1 MRRPILFVFIALLF
15 FVSMASAAPP
25 GCDRVVKAD
34 VVAIDQPYFLNRLG
48 AAMAEGMMF
57 ALKRDVVPAD
67 GSKPLGP
74 GNAMLRPDKRPRPMV
89 LRANVGDCLQI
100 TFTNLLANAPVSGTT
115 QPATRQASFHAA
127 GMELVGTIDDDGS
140 FVGANPNALAPAVA
154 PGNTKTYLIRATKEG
169 PFLANTMGAV
179 FAGENLPNDGAQQ
192 TAGLFGAVNVQPK
205 GSFWYRSQVTAKE
218 LASASPGNTGIGQPK
233 IDYEAK
239 VAGVPVLRMLDDN
252 DEIIYTD
259 LTAIITGDPK
269 NGYLFKDDGQPQ
281 FFKNPAEPDRLQPYR
296 EFTIEYHEL
305 SDAVQA
311 FPIFGKNVKP
321 NQPKTTLGSRTLQA
335 GADAFAI
342 NYGVGAIA
350 PEVLGNR
357 LGVGPMGS
365 CADCAFEE
373 FFLSAWTVGDPAMIV
388 DVPANVPCKGV
399 TNQSAVT
406 AGKSSLNNQTLT
418 PVPCDVGVVGNAP
431 AGVTPFRKAHKTL
444 YPDDP
449 SNVYHSYINDRVKF
463 RIIHAGT
470 GVSHVHHQHAH
481 QWIHS
486 PNNDNSTYLDSQ
498 LISPGSA
505 YTLEIDYNGGGNRNK
520 TVGDSIFHC
529 HFYPHFAAGMWS
541 LWRTHDVYEAGTQ
554 LDANGIPMAKARAL
568 PDPEIAQGSPIP
580 ALIPMPAIA
589 MPPMPGSVE
598 IVAVPDPNGGAAPV
612 GYKAVVSA
620 TVNPGYPFFIPGVA
634 GARAPHPPMD
644 FANDGGKELN
654 GGLPRHII
662 LNAKVTENHT
672 AYDFTKDM
680 ANINAYRLPE
690 KGTPEEKTAMAYHAV
705 CFHPSFFPD
714 GAPANPGYRTNG
726 LPAAPGAPYA
736 DPGLVPWNPDSPPPP
751 ADQCKPIDAKDWIQY
766 RAAVV
771 ETDFVFNKKGWHY
784 PQSRLLTLWQDVVP
798 TVTGDRPPEPF
809 FFRANS
815 GQGVEYWHTNLV
827 PKTYNL
833 DNFQV
838 RTPTDVIGQHIHLV
852 KFDVTSSDGA
862 GNGFNYEDGTLSPE
876 EVVSRING
884 INQCG
889 GLAADLSTINKCNS
903 GGPPR
908 ATLTAEPP
916 PAEICTGANCQPD
929 WLGAQTTV
937 QRWFADPLLNNK
949 GEDRTLRSVFTHDH
963 FSPSTHQ
970 QIGLYAALLVEPEKS
985 NWKQGETGVPMHT
998 RTDGGPTSWNAVI
1011 TTPGKPDTPQWNF
1024 REFSMALQDFQ
1035 LAYTAGSRTSPGAP
1049 PANPNCAAPPA
1060 NCPAQTSG
1068 WTDSNVVEQPSFGM
1082 PQLISA
1088 GPTNGTLSFNYRNEP
1103 PPFRLVGQSNANL
1116 YKGFQC
1122 GTAPFIAPG
1131 SFAKDPAHVFLSN
1144 ITRADPA
1151 MNMQPVT
1158 GSLICPNHN
1167 GTGAFRF
1174 PKKALTADMQ
1184 PGDPYT
1190 PLMRAYEG
1198 DNVQVR
1204 LIAGAHM
1211 LPHDFAIFGTS
1222 WLFEPA
1228 MGDDKGSSGFR
1239 SNQAIGISEHYE
1251 FLFKVPRASPSTDV
1265 SHNSTDYLYTPDYA
1279 NAAHGIIDGMWGIMR
1294 AYKANRADL
1303 VTTAG
1308 NPSIK
1313 PLPAL
1318 PSGAA
1323 AKGYSCPPGAPE
1335 RKYDVYATSPTQ
1347 IVINS
1352 RGSGMTGDANPIVN
1366 KFPLQY
1372 VLKDNP
1378 YATEPLILRA
1388 NAGEC
1393 VAVTLYNNFN
1403 TTANVFNASGASSK
1417 PLFQPQIVL
1426 TASTNASLTPTLLSF
1441 DAMNNAGINVG
1452 FNPTQT
1458 IAPKDSRTYW
1468 WYAGKTSID
1477 QNGKITGTPVEFGS
1491 ANLIPAD
1498 PLEQD
1503 NHGLVGGLVIEPK
1516 NAVVCPDV
1524 TNPGTGK
1531 YATHTY
1537 ASANVYDGGDCN
1549 KPGKFLYR
1557 EFVLVTQDDI
1567 GVVWPPCTSEPC
1579 KTKKSTGGGSD
1590 DRTAQVMLNYKAE
1603 PIGYRL
1609 NNTINP
1615 VDFDNFRVLS
1625 NTQVGGDPETPV
1637 FFAAA
1642 GKPFRLRLTH
1652 PRGSGDQQILTL
1664 HGHVWQEEPYSP
1676 DSTSIVGDTSAEN
1689 PMSQHIGSRDA
1700 YGVNSSYD
1708 VIQASA
1714 GGKTKV
1720 TGDYIYRTIP
1730 GSFMFTSGLWG
1741 LLRVGEPGK
1750 DTVTCTP
1757 RSNGGKVTING
1768 TTGVYLGADSDPKNG
1783 TLASTVDVYYAKS
1796 NDSDEPGT
1804 KIGTATVGAGGHWTI
1819 SPTTTS
1825 TITRIVA
1832 VSPNGGQAAASITK
1846 VTAPTK
1852 VSRNPAPHTD
1862 TRFKDPLRPSATVEA
1877 PKQIQ
1882 VEGTLPAPPSK
1893 Q

>member
-1 MRRPILFVFIALLF
+1 MRRPVLFVLIALSL
-15 FVSMASAAPP
+15 FVSVVAEAAGPP
-25 GCDRVVKAD
+25 GCDRVIKAD

-48 AAMAEGMMF
+48 AAMAEGMIF

-74 GNAMLRPDKRPRPMV
+74 GNAVLRADKRPRPMV

-100 TFTNLLANAPVSGTT
+100 HFTNLLASTPVAT

-140 FVGANPNALAPAVA
+140 FVGANPNALAPVVA
-154 PGNTKTYLIRATKEG
+154 PGNEKTYFIRATKEG
-169 PFLANTMGAV
+169 PYLANTMGAV
-179 FAGENLPNDGAQQ
+179 FAGENLPGDGAQQ
-192 TAGLFGAVNVQPK
+192 TAGLFGAVNVQPR
-205 GSFWYRSQVTAKE
+205 GSFWYRSQVTGKE
-218 LASASPGNTGIGQPK
+218 LASASPGNTGLNQPK
-233 IDYEAK
+233 IDYETK
-239 VAGVPVLRMLDDN
+239 VAGVPVLRMLDDSN
-252 DEIIYTD
+252 EIIYTD

-269 NGYLFKDDGQPQ
+269 NGYLFKDDGQAQ
-281 FFKNPAEPDRLQPYR
+281 FFKNYAEPDRLQPYR

-311 FPIFGKNVKP
+311 FPIFGRNVKP
-321 NQPKTTLGSRTLQA
+321 GQPKSTLGSRTLQA
-335 GADAFAI
+335 GGDAFAI
-342 NYGVGAIA
+342 NYGVGAIG
-350 PEVLGNR
+350 PEILGNR

-373 FFLSAWTVGDPAMIV
+373 FFLSAWTVGDPAMVV
-388 DVPANVPCKGV
+388 DIPANVPCKGV
-399 TNQSAVT
+399 TNQPDVT
-406 AGKSSLNNQTLT
+406 AGKSSLDNKTLT
-418 PVPCDVGVVGNAP
+418 PVPCTVGVTGNAP
-431 AGVTPFRKAHKTL
+431 PGVTPFRKATKTL

-486 PNNDNSTYLDSQ
+486 PNNDTSTYLDSQ

-541 LWRTHDVYEAGTQ
+541 LWRTHDVYEPGTQ
-554 LDANGIPMAKARAL
+554 LDGNGVPVAKARAL
-568 PDPEIAQGSPIP
+568 PDPEIPQGSPIP
-580 ALIPMPAIA
+580 GLIPMPAIA

-598 IVAVPDPNGGAAPV
+598 LVAVADPNGGSAPI
-612 GYKAVVSA
+612 GYRAI
-620 TVNPGYPFFIPGVA
+620 TDPNVNPGYPFFIPGVA
-634 GARAPHPPMD
+634 GSRPPHPPLD
-644 FANDGGKELN
+644 FAVDGGKELN
-654 GGLPRHII
+654 GGLFRHVI

-672 AYDFTKDM
+672 AFDFSKHM
-680 ANINAYRLPE
+680 SSINAYRVPE
-690 KGTPEEKTAMAYHAV
+690 DGTASEKVAMKYHSV

-714 GAPANPGYRTNG
+714 GTPANPGYRTNG
-726 LPAAPGAPYA
+726 LPPASGAPYA
-736 DPGLVPWNPDSPPPP
+736 DPGLIPWDPNNPPPP
-751 ADQCKPIDAKDWIQY
+751 AAQCQPIDPKDWIQY

-771 ETDFVFNKKGWHY
+771 ETDLVFNKKGWHY
-784 PQSRLLTLWQDVVP
+784 PQGRLLTLWEDALP
-798 TVTGDRPPEPF
+798 TVNGDRPPEPF

-815 GQGVEYWHTNLV
+815 KQGVEYWHTNLV
-827 PKTYNL
+827 PKEYNL

-862 GNGFNYEDGTLSPE
+862 GNGWNYEDGTFSPE
-876 EVVSRING
+876 EVVDRIKG

-889 GLAADLSTINKCNS
+889 GLAADESTIAKCTT
-903 GGPPR
+903 GAGR
-908 ATLTAEPP
+908 LTLTAEPP
-916 PAEICTGANCQPD
+916 PAEICAPGTCKPE
-929 WLGAQTTV
+929 WFGAQTTV
-937 QRWFADPLLNNK
+937 QRWFADPLEDNK
-949 GEDRTLRSVFTHDH
+949 GEDRTIRSVFTHDH

-970 QIGLYAALLVEPEKS
+970 QTGLYAALLVEPEKS
-985 NWKQGETGVPMHT
+985 TWKQGETGVPMHT
-998 RTDGGPTSWNAVI
+998 RPDGGPTSWNAVI
-1011 TTPGKPDTPQWNF
+1011 TTPGKPDTPQYNF
-1024 REFSMALQDFQ
+1024 REFALGLQDFQ
-1035 LAYTAGSRTSPGAP
+1035 LAYAAGSRTKPSNP
-1049 PANPNCAAPPA
+1049 PNNPNSQ
-1060 NCPAQTSG
+1060 NSG
-1068 WTDSNVVEQPSFGM
+1068 WTDPNVIEQPSFGM
-1082 PQLISA
+1082 PQLVSA

-1103 PPFRLVGQSNANL
+1103 LPFRLVGQTNANL
-1116 YKGFQC
+1116 YTNDATC

-1151 MNMQPVT
+1151 INQQPT
-1158 GSLICPNHN
+1158 PGSLICPNHTQ
-1167 GTGAFRF
+1167 GFKYPGK
-1174 PKKALTADMQ
+1174 PLTADMQ

-1190 PLMRAYEG
+1190 PLLRAYEG

-1228 MGDDKGSSGFR
+1228 NGNDIGSSGFR

-1251 FLFKVPRASPSTDV
+1251 FAFKVPRASPSTNPMY
-1265 SHNSTDYLYTPDYA
+1265 NSTDYLYTPDYA

-1294 AYKANRADL
+1294 AYKGNRADL
-1303 VTTAG
+1303 VTTAT

-1313 PLPAL
+1313 PLPPPAD
-1318 PSGAA
+1318 A

-1335 RKYDVYATSPTQ
+1335 RTYYVNATSPTQ

-1378 YATEPLILRA
+1378 YSTEPLILRA

-1393 VAVTLYNNFN
+1393 IGVTLYNNFK
-1403 TTANVFNASGASSK
+1403 TTANVFNSTGASSK
-1417 PLFQPQIVL
+1417 PLFQPQITL
-1426 TASTNASLTPTLLSF
+1426 TASTNASLTPTLLAF

-1458 IAPKDSRTYW
+1458 IPAGSSRTYW

-1477 QNGKITGTPVEFGS
+1477 QSGKIIGKPVEFGS

-1516 NAVVCPDV
+1516 GAVACPDV
-1524 TNPGTGK
+1524 TNPGSGN

-1537 ASANVYDGGDCN
+1537 ASASVYDGGDCKN
-1549 KPGKFLYR
+1549 PGKFLFR

-1567 GVVWPPCTSEPC
+1567 GVVWPACTSAPCT
-1579 KTKKSTGGGSD
+1579 TNNSTGGGSD

-1625 NTQVGGDPETPV
+1625 NTQVGGDPQTPV

-1676 DSTSIVGDTSAEN
+1676 DSTSIVGDNTPEN
-1689 PMSQHIGSRDA
+1689 PMSQHIGARDA

-1750 DTVTCTP
+1750 DTVSCTP
-1757 RSNGGKVTING
+1757 RYYNGALYING
-1768 TTGVYLGADSDPKNG
+1768 TAGVYLGEGSDAKNG
-1783 TLASTVDVYYAKS
+1783 TLAPSVDVYYAKS

-1804 KIGTATVGAGGHWTI
+1804 KIGTATVGVGGRWCWP
-1819 SPTTTS
+1819 SSDPCRPTTTAMPA
-1825 TITRIVA
+1825 ITRIVA
-1832 VSPNGGQAAASITK
+1832 VSPNGGQVAASITK
-1846 VTAPTK
+1846 VTAPAK
-1852 VSRNPAPHTD
+1852 VTRTHAADTD
-1862 TRFKDPLRPSATVEA
+1862 ARFKDPLRPSATVEA
-1877 PKQIQ
+1877 PKQQ
-1882 VEGTLPAPPSK
+1882 TVGGTLPAPPSSGDTK
-1893 Q
+1893 KE

>member
-1 MRRPILFVFIALLF
+1 MRRPILFVLIALSIF
-15 FVSMASAAPP
+15 AAVSAEAQYS
-25 GCDRVVKAD
+25 GCDRVIKAD
-34 VVAIDQPYFLNRLG
+34 VVAIDQPYFINRLG

-57 ALKRDVVPAD
+57 ALKRDVVPSD
-67 GSKPLGP
+67 TTKPLGP
-74 GNAMLRPDKRPRPMV
+74 GNAVLRPDKRPRPMV
-89 LRANVGDCLQI
+89 LRANVGDCLAI
-100 TFTNLLANAPVSGTT
+100 TFTNLLLNTPVPGTT

-127 GMELVGTIDDDGS
+127 GMELVGSINDDGS

-154 PGNTKTYLIRATKEG
+154 PGNTKTYVIRATKEG
-169 PFLANTMGAV
+169 PYLANTMGAV
-179 FAGENLPNDGAQQ
+179 TAGENLPDDGAQQ
-192 TAGLFGAVNVQPK
+192 TAGLFGAVNVQPR

-218 LASASPGNTGIGQPK
+218 LSAASPGVTPLNQPK

-239 VAGVPVLRMLDDN
+239 SGGVPVLRMLDDN
-252 DEIIYTD
+252 NEIIYTD

-311 FPIFGKNVKP
+311 FPIFGKNVKSG
-321 NQPKTTLGSRTLQA
+321 QPKSTLGSRTLQA
-335 GADAFAI
+335 GGDAFAI
-342 NYGVGAIA
+342 NYGTGAIGA
-350 PEVLGNR
+350 EILGNR

-373 FFLSAWTVGDPAMIV
+373 FFLSAWTVGDPAMVV
-388 DVPANVPCKGV
+388 DVPANVPCAGV
-399 TNQSAVT
+399 TNQGDVT
-406 AGKSSLNNQTLT
+406 AGKSSLNNQTLA
-418 PVPCDVGVVGNAP
+418 PVPCVVGVVGNAP
-431 AGVTPFRKAHKTL
+431 AGVTPYRKAHKTL

-486 PNNDNSTYLDSQ
+486 PNNDTSTYLDSQ

-541 LWRTHDVYEAGTQ
+541 LWRTHDVYEAGTE
-554 LDANGIPMAKARAL
+554 LDGNGIPVAGARAL
-568 PDPEIAQGSPIP
+568 PDPEIPEGSPIP
-580 ALIPMPAIA
+580 GLIPMPAIA
-589 MPPMPGSVE
+589 MPPMPGWVK
-598 IVAVPDPNGGAAPV
+598 IVAVPDPNGGSSPI
-612 GYKAVVSA
+612 GYRADSDPN
-620 TVNPGYPFFIPGVA
+620 VNPGYPFFIPGVA
-634 GARAPHPPMD
+634 GARSPHPPLD
-644 FANDGGKELN
+644 FANEGGKELN
-654 GGLPRHII
+654 GGLFRHII
-662 LNAKVTENHT
+662 LNAKVTEHHT
-672 AYDFTKDM
+672 AFDFTKEMDF
-680 ANINAYRLPE
+680 INAYRLPE
-690 KGTPEEKTAMAYHAV
+690 DGTPSEKVAMKYHSV

-714 GAPANPGYRTNG
+714 GAPAKPGYRTNG
-726 LPAAPGAPYA
+726 LPPASGAPYA
-736 DPGLVPWNPDSPPPP
+736 DPGLVPWNPDNPPPP
-751 ADQCKPIDAKDWIQY
+751 ADQCQPIDPKDWIRY
-766 RAAVV
+766 KAAVV
-771 ETDFVFNKKGWHY
+771 QTDFVFNKKGWHY

-798 TVTGDRPPEPF
+798 TVSGDRPPEPF

-827 PKTYNL
+827 PKIYNL

-862 GNGFNYEDGTLSPE
+862 GNGWNYEDGTFSPE

-884 INQCG
+884 INKCG
-889 GLAADLSTINKCNS
+889 GLAADGSTINKCNS
-903 GGPPR
+903 GGPAR
-908 ATLTAEPP
+908 LTLTAEPP
-916 PAEICTGANCQPD
+916 PAEICTGSNCQPD
-929 WLGAQTTV
+929 WTGAQTTV
-937 QRWFADPLLNNK
+937 QRWFADPLIDNK
-949 GEDRTLRSVFTHDH
+949 GDDRTIRSVFTHDH

-970 QIGLYAALLVEPEKS
+970 QAGLYAALLVEPEHS
-985 NWKQGETGVPMHT
+985 TWRQGETGAPMHT

-1011 TTPGKPDTPQWNF
+1011 STKGKPDTPQWNF
-1024 REFSMALQDFQ
+1024 REFAIGLQDFQ
-1035 LAYTAGSRTSPGAP
+1035 LAYAAGSRTTASSPP
-1049 PANPNCAAPPA
+1049 YNPNSQ
-1060 NCPAQTSG
+1060 NSG
-1068 WTDSNVVEQPSFGM
+1068 WTDPNVIEQPSFGM

-1103 PPFRLVGQSNANL
+1103 LPFRLVGQTNANL
-1116 YKGFQC
+1116 YTNDAQC

-1131 SFAKDPAHVFLSN
+1131 SGAKDPAHVFLSN

-1151 MNMQPVT
+1151 INQQPT
-1158 GSLICPNHN
+1158 PGSLICPNHTQ
-1167 GTGAFRF
+1167 GFIF
-1174 PKKALTADMQ
+1174 PKKPLTADMQ
-1184 PGDPYT
+1184 PGDPFT
-1190 PLMRAYEG
+1190 PLLRAYEG

-1211 LPHDFAIFGTS
+1211 LPHDFAIFGTN

-1228 MGDDKGSSGFR
+1228 NGDDHGSSGFR
-1239 SNQAIGISEHYE
+1239 NNQAIGISEHYE
-1251 FLFKVPRASPSTDV
+1251 FLFRVPRASPSTDYA
-1265 SHNSTDYLYTPDYA
+1265 HNATDYLYTPDYA

-1294 AYKANRADL
+1294 AYKGNRADL
-1303 VTTAG
+1303 VTTAT
-1308 NPSIK
+1308 NPVIK
-1313 PLPAL
+1313 PVPPPAN
-1318 PSGAA
+1318 AE
-1323 AKGYSCPPGAPE
+1323 KGYSCPPNAPE
-1335 RKYDVYATSPTQ
+1335 RRYYVNATSPTQ

-1372 VLKDNP
+1372 VMKDNP

-1393 VAVTLYNNFN
+1393 VGVTLYNNFK
-1403 TTANVFNASGASSK
+1403 TTANVFNSAGASSK
-1417 PLFQPQIVL
+1417 PLFQPQITL
-1426 TASTNASLTPTLLSF
+1426 TASTQASLTPTLLAF
-1441 DAMNNAGINVG
+1441 DAMKNAGINVG
-1452 FNPTQT
+1452 FNPSQT
-1458 IAPKDSRTYW
+1458 ISAGASRTYW
-1468 WYAGKTSID
+1468 WYAGRTSID
-1477 QNGKITGTPVEFGS
+1477 ENGKISGEPVEFGS

-1516 NAVVCPDV
+1516 NAVACPDV
-1524 TNPGTGK
+1524 MNPGSGP

-1537 ASANVYDGGDCN
+1537 ASANVYGGGDCKN
-1549 KPGKFLYR
+1549 PGPFLFR

-1567 GVVWPPCTSEPC
+1567 GVVWPPCTSNPC
-1579 KTKKSTGGGSD
+1579 KTNNSTGGGSD

-1603 PIGYRL
+1603 PVGYRL

-1625 NTQVGGDPETPV
+1625 NSQVGGDPQTPV

-1642 GKPFRLRLTH
+1642 GKPFRMRLTH

-1664 HGHVWQEEPYSP
+1664 HGHVWQEEPYSH

-1708 VIQASA
+1708 IVQASA

-1741 LLRVGEPGK
+1741 LVRVGDPGK
-1750 DTVTCTP
+1750 DTVSCSP
-1757 RSNGGKVTING
+1757 RYYNGALYIHG
-1768 TTGVYLGADSDPKNG
+1768 TTGVYLGEGSDAKNG

-1804 KIGTATVGAGGHWTI
+1804 KIGTATVGTGGRWSIPANKTAM
-1819 SPTTTS
+1819 PA
-1825 TITRIVA
+1825 ITRIVA
-1832 VSPNGGQAAASITK
+1832 VSPNGGYAAVSIEK

-1852 VSRNPAPHTD
+1852 VSRKITTSTD
-1862 TRFKDPLRPSATVEA
+1862 TRFKDPLRPSATIEA
-1877 PKQIQ
+1877 PKEKT
-1882 VEGTLPAPPSK
+1882 VDGNLPAPPSNDDNKK